1 MARAATKRDWDM
13 RLRCTNEKMINH
25 SFTGGTI
32 FEEGKEYDVIGII
45 QRKVE
50 FITDYDRYW
59 EKTKLIAGAR
69 EWIRKGYTKE
79 NLHEVIP
86 GYLTI
91 EEVKRLYVKE
101 VMVPHAIIKGDDV
114 HTVAF
119 CLTSYEEFYKMGAA
133 ISEARNNHL
142 RGKPAFE
149 HTVRV
154 IDEYFD
160 YVQIR
165 RDKKLLEI
173 GI

>member
-13 RLRCTNEKMINH
+13 RLRCTNGMTTH
-25 SFTGGTI
+25 WATM
-32 FEEGKEYDVIGII
+32 FEEGKEYDVVTIEEKKITF
-45 QRKVE
+45 V
-50 FITDYDRYW
+50 TDYDRYW

-69 EWIRKGYTKE
+69 EWIIKGYTKE

-86 GYLTI
+86 GYITS
-91 EEVKRLYVKE
+91 EEVTRLYIKE
-101 VMVPHAIIKGDDV
+101 VMVPHAIIKGDDG
-114 HTVAF
+114 HTFSF

-149 HTVRV
+149 YTVRV

-160 YVQIR
+160 YVHIR
-165 RDKKLLEI
+165 RDRKLSEI
-173 GI
+173 GINK